1 MKSPLLCAVLAIVAW
16 RALFAQAPTTT
27 SARRT
32 PVSPLTPAEE
42 LKHFVLQPG
51 YRMELALSDPDIQ
64 DPVAIAFDGDGRM
77 FVLEQRGYMQDADA
91 TAELAPVGRISLH
104 ADTRHDGVYDK
115 HSVFVDH
122 LSFPRF
128 VTPFGPNA
136 ILTKESNA
144 DEVWKYT
151 DTNGDGVADKKEL
164 FDTGY
169 GRAGNVEHQEAFLT
183 WTMDNWMYST
193 YNAFRARWTPQ
204 GVLKE
209 TTGPNGGT
217 WGVTQDNDGKQW
229 FQGSS
234 SGLPSYWQFPIV
246 YGNFGGGRESP
257 TMDPG
262 LVVPW
267 GAPLHVADMQG
278 GLAVMRAADGTLAST
293 TAGAGAA
300 IFRGDRLPKDLVG
313 DYFYGEEVARIIR
326 RVHVEKH
333 DGLTFI
339 RNAYAK
345 DEFIKA
351 TDPIFRPVDQ
361 ASAPDGTLYVVD
373 MYHGIIQESEWTGRG
388 SYLRA
393 RIEQYGLDK
402 VVHRGRIWR
411 VVYDGV
417 KSDRSDRLAR
427 DAAPPHM
434 SSETAAELVTHLA
447 HPNGWWRDTAQ
458 QWLVLR
464 QDHSV
469 VPALQAMASGSTNL
483 LARFHAMWTLEG
495 LGALDAALVRRLMD
509 DPEPRMRVQA
519 IRASETLYKAGD
531 KSFAADYKRL
541 SKDPSVDVVI
551 QSMLTMNR
559 WKVPD
564 AAATIAATAASNPSR
579 GVQTVANTVSAA
591 AAAAAASRRSP
602 FTADE
607 RAAIERGGQ
616 IYQELCFACHGADG
630 FGTPR
635 PETNTTMGPPLA
647 GSPRVAGHRDYV
659 VNVLLHG
666 LTGSIDGRTY
676 TDVMVPM
683 GSNSDDWIAAVAS
696 YVRTTFDN
704 AGLVTVADVARVR
717 AASAARASP
726 WTSDELVS
734 TLPVPLVTDGW
745 KLSASQNTA
754 TASDAL
760 ALTSWMSG
768 VPQQAAMWLQV
779 ELPAPARVT
788 EIQFESIGPAASFPR
803 RYGVEVSA
811 DGSSWRAV
819 AEMTS
824 PGSSTAISFAPVDA
838 KFFRLTQ
845 TGMRTGTSWSVRNLK
860 LLGRR
865 AAAK

>member
-1 MKSPLLCAVLAIVAW
+1 V
-16 RALFAQAPTTT
+16 Q
-27 SARRT
+27 
-32 PVSPLTPAEE
+32 PLTPAEE
-42 LKHFVLQPG
+42 LKHFILQPG
-51 YRMELALSDPDIQ
+51 YRMELVLSDPDIQ

-104 ADTRHDGVYDK
+104 TDTNHDGVYDK

-128 VTPFGPNA
+128 VTPFGRNA

-151 DTNGDGVADKKEL
+151 DTDGDGIADKKEL

-193 YNAFRARWTPQ
+193 YNAFRARWTPH

-217 WGVTQDNDGKQW
+217 WGVTQDDDGKQW

-262 LVVPW
+262 LIVPW
-267 GAPLHVADMQG
+267 GAPLHVADMQA
-278 GLAVMRAADGTLAST
+278 GLAVARAADGTLAST

-300 IFRGDRLPKDLVG
+300 VFRGDRLPKELVG

-326 RVHVEKH
+326 RVHVEKN
-333 DGLTFI
+333 DGLTYI

-345 DEFIKA
+345 NEFIKA

-361 ASAPDGTLYVVD
+361 ASAPDGTLYIVD

-402 VVHRGRIWR
+402 VVHHGRIWR

-417 KSDRSDRLAR
+417 KNDHSDRIDR
-427 DAAPPHM
+427 DDTMPHM
-434 SSETAAELVTHLA
+434 SSETAAELVTHLT

-458 QWLVLR
+458 QLLVLK
-464 QDHSV
+464 QDLSV
-469 VPALQAMASGSTNL
+469 VPALQRMASSSPML

-495 LGALDAALVRRLMD
+495 LGALDAALVRRLMQ

-531 KSFAADYKRL
+531 KSFAADYTRL
-541 SKDPSVDVVI
+541 TKDPNVDVVI
-551 QSMLTMNR
+551 QAMLTMNR

-564 AAATIAATAASNPSR
+564 AASTIKATADSNKSR
-579 GVQTVANTVSAA
+579 GVQTVANVVSAA
-591 AAAAAASRRSP
+591 AASAAATRRSSL
-602 FTADE
+602 TAEE
-607 RAAIERGGQ
+607 RAALERGGQ
-616 IYQELCFACHGADG
+616 IYQELCFACHGTDG

-666 LTGSIDGRTY
+666 LTGPIDGRTY

-696 YVRTTFDN
+696 YVRATFDN
-704 AGLVTVADVARVR
+704 AGPVTPADVARVR
-717 AASAARASP
+717 AASASRTSP
-726 WTSDELVS
+726 WTSDALVS
-734 TLPVPLVTDGW
+734 TLPVPLLNDGW
-745 KLSASQNTA
+745 KLSASQNSA
-754 TASDAL
+754 AANEAL
-760 ALTSWMSG
+760 TLTSWMSG
-768 VPQQAAMWLQV
+768 TPQQGGMWLEV
-779 ELPAPARVT
+779 ELPASARVT
-788 EIQFESIGPAASFPR
+788 EIQFESLGPATSFPR
-803 RYGVEVSA
+803 SYAVEVSV
-811 DGSSWRAV
+811 DGSSWRKV
-819 AEMTS
+819 AEAANQ
-824 PGSSTAISFAPVDA
+824 GSNAAISFAPVDA
-838 KFFRLTQ
+838 KFFRITQ
-845 TGMRTGTSWSVRNLK
+845 TAAKSSTSWSVRNLK

-865 AAAK
+865 AT